1 MNLKTEQPDQP
12 PARWAVSVQ
21 SGEWYIF
28 DGVAWQPA
36 NPPAPAS
43 TGRPAPWTIIKSIIG
58 FGMVCLIAVILLSWS
73 AVIAPSVASPPLE
86 PSPRP
91 PVKEDKS
98 GGGGNSVSSAI
109 GGVVTDLSTG
119 RPGAGLEVS
128 INGQIVRTDT
138 DGSYSITGLAAGT
151 YTTVLELKGQ
161 GTLAQEP
168 LLIYVD
174 GRTPATV
181 DLGFYSQTPPTSTPL
196 PTATATVTPTP
207 AVIVPVSPTAA
218 PVRLPPSGADLRY
231 RPWLISGLGLLLV
244 GVGVGVRR
252 YKVPKLKEK

>member
-1 MNLKTEQPDQP
+1 IRSLAT
-12 PARWAVSVQ
+12 ACVGVFLLSAAVQ
-21 SGEWYIF
+21 GWF
-28 DGVAWQPA
+28 F
-36 NPPAPAS
+36 
-43 TGRPAPWTIIKSIIG
+43 GRTN
-58 FGMVCLIAVILLSWS
+58 ILLRLVVG
-73 AVIAPSVASPPLE
+73 AAALLMIE
-86 PSPRP
+86 
-91 PVKEDKS
+91 
-98 GGGGNSVSSAI
+98 

-128 INGQIVRTDT
+128 LNGQIVRTDT

-174 GRTPATV
+174 GRTPATA
-181 DLGFYSQTPPTSTPL
+181 DLGFYSQTPPTSTPS

-207 AVIVPVSPTAA
+207 AVVVPVSPTAA

-244 GVGVGVRR
+244 GVGVVMRR
-252 YKVPKLKEK
+252 HKVPKLKKND